1 MREQCVGQRAT
12 MLALSVLAL
21 TVIGLGL
28 DAVAANE
35 IEYTRAAQE
44 LFNGLVNS
52 GRSRIE
58 FAKSIFSYCTQ
69 TSNHLPRNTQ
79 KEDAQLAAELA
90 SNDIDRITRAS
101 ATIQS
106 SRSQLQKALNDCAQT
121 SKSILEQTNSPTE
134 EATLWVRL
142 EGTLDLDVGLFG
154 ADIGVFRKDEKNR
167 PLSDLHGLGLWPMVR
182 AVIRKT
188 VILPLLGSR

>member
-1 MREQCVGQRAT
+1 MKGQCVGLRAT
-12 MLALSVLAL
+12 VLVLSVLAL
-21 TVIGLGL
+21 IVMGLGR

-35 IEYTRAAQE
+35 VEYTRAAQE

-52 GRSRIE
+52 GRSRVE

-106 SRSQLQKALNDCAQT
+106 SRSQLQ
-121 SKSILEQTNSPTE
+121 
-134 EATLWVRL
+134 
-142 EGTLDLDVGLFG
+142 
-154 ADIGVFRKDEKNR
+154 
-167 PLSDLHGLGLWPMVR
+167 
-182 AVIRKT
+182 
-188 VILPLLGSR
+188 